1 MEIIRSVAEMTT
13 WSRRMRQTGRTICLV
28 PTMGFFHAGHLEL
41 MRHGRQEADQLVV
54 SLFVNPIQFGPN
66 EDYSRYPSDLD
77 RDASLA
83 EEEKAD
89 ILFVPESNE
98 MYADGFQT
106 SVRVER
112 LTETLCGEQRPGH
125 FDGVATVV
133 AKLFNIIRPH
143 GAIFGEKDFQQL
155 IVIRRLVE
163 DLNFDVSI
171 LGHAIVREDDGLAMS
186 SRNTY
191 LNAEE
196 RQSALC
202 LYKSLQLARRK
213 VSTGVVDVAT
223 LLAAIESH
231 ILSYDGVVIDYVKII
246 DQNTLLDRQAVD
258 ETAIL
263 VMAVRIGKTR
273 LIDNGRLVDY

>member
-1 MEIIRSVAEMTT
+1 MEIIRSIVEMSI
-13 WSRRMRQTGRTICLV
+13 WSRRMWRAGNTICLV

-41 MRHGRQEADQLVV
+41 MQHGRQEADQLVV

-66 EDYSRYPSDLD
+66 EDYNRYPRDLD

-83 EEEKAD
+83 EKEQAD

-112 LTETLCGEQRPGH
+112 LTETLCGEHRPGH

-133 AKLFNIIRPH
+133 AKLFNIVRPH
-143 GAIFGEKDFQQL
+143 SVIFGEKDFQQL
-155 IVIRRLVE
+155 VVIRRLVD
-163 DLNFDVSI
+163 DLNFDVNI

-191 LNAEE
+191 LNDEE

-202 LYKSLQLARRK
+202 LYKSLLLTRRQ
-213 VSTGVVDVAT
+213 VAAGDVDVAT
-223 LLAAIESH
+223 LLPTIESY
-231 ILSYDGVVIDYVKII
+231 ILSYAGVVIEYIKIV
-246 DQNTLLDRQAVD
+246 DQNTLLDKQTVD
-258 ETAIL
+258 ESAIL
-263 VMAVRIGKTR
+263 VMAIRIGKTR
-273 LIDNGRLVDY
+273 LIDNGRLFV